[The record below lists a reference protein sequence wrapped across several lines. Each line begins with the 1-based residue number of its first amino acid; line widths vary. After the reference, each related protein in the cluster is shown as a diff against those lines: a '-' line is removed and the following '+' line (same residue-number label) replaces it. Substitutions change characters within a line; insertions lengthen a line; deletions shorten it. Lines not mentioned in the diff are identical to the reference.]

1 MSQDD
6 PFSSLDSDKTVIMP
20 SPGGRSVPPGKI
32 INDQNRASS
41 PDGLKEIDELTTA
54 AGLNPLIAAANP
66 LLNIVPQL
74 RATLQHA
81 DPPGLRSYI
90 AEKIKI
96 FETRARASGVASE
109 KVIAARYAL
118 CTLLDEAAA
127 STPWGS
133 GIWAK
138 HSLLIMF
145 HNEAWGGEKF
155 FQLLAKLAESPKA
168 NRDLL
173 EFMYICLALGFEGRY
188 RVIEN
193 GKAQL
198 DALRERLAHLLN
210 KERGEYE
217 RDLSPRWQPTQ
228 IRRPKILALL
238 PIWVVAALC
247 GLVMLIAYLSFS
259 FLLNNA
265 SDPVFAQ
272 IQSIRVGNPIPEPAP
287 LPAVKPRLAEFL
299 AQEIR
304 DGLVAVRDE
313 DGRSVVTVKGDG
325 LFAPGSAA
333 ILESFVPVLGRIAS
347 ALNSVHGK
355 VSVIGHTDDQPIR
368 SVRFPS
374 NWHLSKE
381 RALSVMQIL
390 IEQGVLPNRINA
402 EGQADA
408 EPIASN
414 SNPLGRA
421 RNRRV
426 EITLHVPRPRLTN
439 TKEPHP

>member
-20 SPGGRSVPPGKI
+20 SPGGRAAPPGQTST
-32 INDQNRASS
+32 NWHTTGPGS
-41 PDGLKEIDELTTA
+41 PGVKEVDELAAT

-74 RATLQHA
+74 RTTPHHP
-81 DPPGLRSYI
+81 DPSGLRDFI
-90 AEKIKI
+90 AQNIKV
-96 FETRARASGVASE
+96 FETRAKAAGVASE

-155 FQLLAKLAESPKA
+155 FQLLAKLAENPKA
-168 NRDLL
+168 NLDLL
-173 EFMYICLALGFEGRY
+173 EFMYICLTLGFEGRY
-188 RVIEN
+188 RVVEN
-193 GKAQL
+193 GKAHL
-198 DALRERLAHLLN
+198 DALRERLARLLE

-217 RDLSPRWQPTQ
+217 RDLSGRWQAAP
-228 IRRPKILALL
+228 IKRAKILALL
-238 PIWVVAALC
+238 PVWVLAALC
-247 GLVMLIAYLSFS
+247 GLIMLAAYLSFS
-259 FLLNNA
+259 FMLNKA
-265 SDPVFAQ
+265 SDPVFAK
-272 IQSIRVGNPIPEPAP
+272 IQSIRVRNPVPEPTP
-287 LPAVKPRLAEFL
+287 LPAPEPRLAEFL
-299 AQEIR
+299 ASEIR
-304 DGLVAVRDE
+304 EGLVSVKDE
-313 DGRSVVTVKGDG
+313 EGRSVVTLRGDG

-333 ILESFVPVLGRIAS
+333 ISQRFLPVLERVAA
-347 ALNSVHGK
+347 ALNSVPGQVK
-355 VSVIGHTDDQPIR
+355 VTGHTDDQPIR

-381 RALSVMQIL
+381 RALSVMRIL
-390 IEQGVLPNRINA
+390 AEKGTLQSRLSA
-402 EGQADA
+402 EGRADA
-408 EPIASN
+408 EPIALN
-414 SNPLGRA
+414 DTPADRA

-426 EITLHVPRPRLTN
+426 EITLYVPRGRD
-439 TKEPHP
+439 

>member
-20 SPGGRSVPPGKI
+20 SPRGRAAPPGQTSA
-32 INDQNRASS
+32 DSHATGPGS
-41 PDGLKEIDELTTA
+41 PGVKEIDELTAT

-74 RATLQHA
+74 RTTLQHP
-81 DPPGLRSYI
+81 DPSGLRDFI
-90 AEKIKI
+90 AQNIKV
-96 FETRARASGVASE
+96 FETRAKAAGVAPE

-155 FQLLAKLAESPKA
+155 FQLLAKLAENPKA
-168 NRDLL
+168 NLDLL

-188 RVIEN
+188 RVVEN
-193 GKAQL
+193 GKAHL
-198 DALRERLAHLLN
+198 DALRERLARLLE

-217 RDLSPRWQPTQ
+217 RDLSGRWEAAP
-228 IRRPKILALL
+228 IKRARILALL
-238 PIWVVAALC
+238 PVWVLAALC
-247 GLVMLIAYLSFS
+247 GLIMLAAYLSFS
-259 FLLNNA
+259 FMLNKA
-265 SDPVFAQ
+265 SDPVFAK
-272 IQSIRVGNPIPEPAP
+272 IQSIRVKNPIPEPTP
-287 LPAVKPRLAEFL
+287 LPAPEPRLAEFL
-299 AQEIR
+299 ASEIR
-304 DGLVAVRDE
+304 EGLVSVKDE
-313 DGRSVVTVKGDG
+313 EGRSVVTLRGDG

-333 ILESFVPVLGRIAS
+333 ISQRYLPVLERVAI
-347 ALNSVHGK
+347 ALNSVPGQVK
-355 VSVIGHTDDQPIR
+355 VTGHTDDQPIR

-381 RALSVMQIL
+381 RALSVMRIL
-390 IEQGVLPNRINA
+390 TEKGTLQSRLSA
-402 EGQADA
+402 EGRADA
-408 EPIASN
+408 EPIALN
-414 SNPLGRA
+414 DTPADRA

-426 EITLHVPRPRLTN
+426 EITLSVPRSRN
-439 TKEPHP
+439 

>member
-20 SPGGRSVPPGKI
+20 SPGGRSVPPGKT

-41 PDGLKEIDELTTA
+41 PDGLKEIDELTAA

-81 DPPGLRSYI
+81 DPQGLRSYI

-198 DALRERLAHLLN
+198 DALRERLAHLLS

-247 GLVMLIAYLSFS
+247 GLVMLTAYLSFS

-272 IQSIRVGNPIPEPAP
+272 IQSIRVRNPIPEPAP

-325 LFAPGSAA
+325 LFAPGSAT
-333 ILESFVPVLGRIAS
+333 ILESFVPVLGRIS
-347 ALNSVHGK
+347 NALNSVPGK

>member
-20 SPGGRSVPPGKI
+20 SPGGRAAPPGQTST
-32 INDQNRASS
+32 NWHATGPGS
-41 PDGLKEIDELTTA
+41 PAVKEVDELAT

-74 RATLQHA
+74 RTTLQHS
-81 DPPGLRSYI
+81 DPSGLRDFI
-90 AEKIKI
+90 AQNIKV
-96 FETRARASGVASE
+96 FETRAKAAGVASE

-155 FQLLAKLAESPKA
+155 FQLLAKLAENPKA
-168 NRDLL
+168 NLDLL

-188 RVIEN
+188 RVVEN
-193 GKAQL
+193 GKAHL
-198 DALRERLAHLLN
+198 DALRERLARLLE

-217 RDLSPRWQPTQ
+217 RDLSGRWEVTP
-228 IRRPKILALL
+228 IKRARILAVL
-238 PIWVVAALC
+238 PVWVLAALC
-247 GLVMLIAYLSFS
+247 GLIMLTAYLSFS
-259 FLLNNA
+259 FMLNKA
-265 SDPVFAQ
+265 SDPVFAK
-272 IQSIRVGNPIPEPAP
+272 IQSIRVKNPIPELTP
-287 LPAVKPRLAEFL
+287 LPAPEPRLAEFL
-299 AQEIR
+299 ASEIR
-304 DGLVAVRDE
+304 EGLVSVKDE
-313 DGRSVVTVKGDG
+313 EGRSVVTLRGDG

-333 ILESFVPVLGRIAS
+333 ISQQFLPVLERVAI
-347 ALNSVHGK
+347 ALNSVPGQVK
-355 VSVIGHTDDQPIR
+355 VTGHTDDQPIR

-381 RALSVMQIL
+381 RALSVMRIL
-390 IEQGVLPNRINA
+390 A
-402 EGQADA
+402 EKGTLQSRLSADGRADA
-408 EPIASN
+408 EPIALN
-414 SNPLGRA
+414 DTPADRA

-426 EITLHVPRPRLTN
+426 EITLYVPRGRD
-439 TKEPHP
+439 

>member
-20 SPGGRSVPPGKI
+20 SPGGRAAPPGQI
-32 INDQNRASS
+32 STNWHTTGPGS
-41 PDGLKEIDELTTA
+41 PGVKEVDELAAT

-74 RATLQHA
+74 RTTLQHP
-81 DPPGLRSYI
+81 DPSGLRDFI
-90 AEKIKI
+90 AQNIKV
-96 FETRARASGVASE
+96 FETRAKAAGVAPE

-155 FQLLAKLAESPKA
+155 FQLLAKLAENPKA
-168 NRDLL
+168 NLDLL
-173 EFMYICLALGFEGRY
+173 EFMYICLSLGFEGRY
-188 RVIEN
+188 RVVEN
-193 GKAQL
+193 GKAHL
-198 DALRERLAHLLN
+198 DALRERLARLLE

-217 RDLSPRWQPTQ
+217 RDLSGRWQAAP
-228 IRRPKILALL
+228 IKRAKILALL
-238 PIWVVAALC
+238 PVWVLAALC
-247 GLVMLIAYLSFS
+247 GLIMLAAYLSFS
-259 FLLNNA
+259 FMLNKA
-265 SDPVFAQ
+265 SDPVFAK
-272 IQSIRVGNPIPEPAP
+272 IQSIRVRNPIPEPTP
-287 LPAVKPRLAEFL
+287 LPAPEPRLAEFL
-299 AQEIR
+299 ASEIR
-304 DGLVAVRDE
+304 EGLVSVKDE
-313 DGRSVVTVKGDG
+313 EGRSVVTLRGDG

-333 ILESFVPVLGRIAS
+333 ISQRFLPVLERVAV
-347 ALNSVHGK
+347 ALNSVPGQVK
-355 VSVIGHTDDQPIR
+355 VTGHTDDQPIR

-381 RALSVMQIL
+381 RALSVMRIL
-390 IEQGVLPNRINA
+390 AEKGTLQSRLSA
-402 EGQADA
+402 EGRADA
-408 EPIASN
+408 EPIALN
-414 SNPLGRA
+414 DTPADRA

-426 EITLHVPRPRLTN
+426 EITLYVPRGRD
-439 TKEPHP
+439 

>member
-20 SPGGRSVPPGKI
+20 SPGGRAAPPGQTSA
-32 INDQNRASS
+32 NWHATGPGS
-41 PDGLKEIDELTTA
+41 PGVKEIDELAAT

-74 RATLQHA
+74 RTTLQHP
-81 DPPGLRSYI
+81 DPSGLRDFI
-90 AEKIKI
+90 AQNIKV
-96 FETRARASGVASE
+96 FETRAKAAGVAPE

-155 FQLLAKLAESPKA
+155 FQLLAKLAENPKA
-168 NRDLL
+168 NLDLL

-188 RVIEN
+188 RVVEN
-193 GKAQL
+193 GKAHL
-198 DALRERLAHLLN
+198 DALRERLARLLE

-217 RDLSPRWQPTQ
+217 RDLSGRWEAAP
-228 IRRPKILALL
+228 IKRARILALL
-238 PIWVVAALC
+238 PVWVLAALC
-247 GLVMLIAYLSFS
+247 GLIMLGAYLSFS
-259 FLLNNA
+259 FMLNKA
-265 SDPVFAQ
+265 SDPVFAK
-272 IQSIRVGNPIPEPAP
+272 IQSIRVRNPIPEPTP
-287 LPAVKPRLAEFL
+287 LPAPEPRLAEFL
-299 AQEIR
+299 ASEIR
-304 DGLVAVRDE
+304 EGLVSVKDE
-313 DGRSVVTVKGDG
+313 EGRSVVTLKGDG

-333 ILESFVPVLGRIAS
+333 VSQRYLPVLERVAI
-347 ALNSVHGK
+347 ALNSVPGQVK
-355 VSVIGHTDDQPIR
+355 VTGHTDDQPIR

-381 RALSVMQIL
+381 RALSVMRIL
-390 IEQGVLPNRINA
+390 TEKGTLQSRLSA
-402 EGQADA
+402 EGRADA
-408 EPIASN
+408 EPVALN
-414 SNPLGRA
+414 DTPADRA

-426 EITLHVPRPRLTN
+426 EITLYVPRGR
-439 TKEPHP
+439 E

>member
-20 SPGGRSVPPGKI
+20 SPGGRAAPPGQTST
-32 INDQNRASS
+32 NWHTTGPGS
-41 PDGLKEIDELTTA
+41 PGVKEVDELAAT

-74 RATLQHA
+74 RTTLQHP
-81 DPPGLRSYI
+81 DPSGLRDFI
-90 AEKIKI
+90 AQNIKV
-96 FETRARASGVASE
+96 FETRAKAAGVASE

-155 FQLLAKLAESPKA
+155 FQLLAKLAENPKA
-168 NRDLL
+168 NLDLL
-173 EFMYICLALGFEGRY
+173 EFMYICLTLGFEGRY
-188 RVIEN
+188 RVVEN
-193 GKAQL
+193 GKAHL
-198 DALRERLAHLLN
+198 DALRERLARLLE

-217 RDLSPRWQPTQ
+217 RDLSGRWQAAP
-228 IRRPKILALL
+228 IKRAKILALL
-238 PIWVVAALC
+238 PVWVLAALC
-247 GLVMLIAYLSFS
+247 GLIMLAAYLSFS
-259 FLLNNA
+259 FMLNKA
-265 SDPVFAQ
+265 SDPVFAK
-272 IQSIRVGNPIPEPAP
+272 IQSIRVRNPIPEPTP
-287 LPAVKPRLAEFL
+287 LPAPEPRLAEFL
-299 AQEIR
+299 ASEIR
-304 DGLVAVRDE
+304 EGLVSVKDE
-313 DGRSVVTVKGDG
+313 EGRSVVTLRGDG

-333 ILESFVPVLGRIAS
+333 ISQRFLPVLERVAV
-347 ALNSVHGK
+347 ALNSVPGQVK
-355 VSVIGHTDDQPIR
+355 VTGHTDDQPIR

-381 RALSVMQIL
+381 RALSVMRIL
-390 IEQGVLPNRINA
+390 AEKGTLQSRLSA
-402 EGQADA
+402 EGRADA
-408 EPIASN
+408 EPIALN
-414 SNPLGRA
+414 DTPADRA

-426 EITLHVPRPRLTN
+426 EITLYVPRGRD
-439 TKEPHP
+439 

>member
-20 SPGGRSVPPGKI
+20 SPRGRAAPSGQTSADSHATGPG
-32 INDQNRASS
+32 S
-41 PDGLKEIDELTTA
+41 PGVKEIDELTAT

-74 RATLQHA
+74 RTTLQHP
-81 DPPGLRSYI
+81 DPSGLRDFI
-90 AEKIKI
+90 AQNIKV
-96 FETRARASGVASE
+96 FETRAKAAGVAPE

-155 FQLLAKLAESPKA
+155 FQLLAKLAENPKA
-168 NRDLL
+168 NLDLL

-188 RVIEN
+188 RVVEN
-193 GKAQL
+193 GKAHL
-198 DALRERLAHLLN
+198 DALRERLARLLE

-217 RDLSPRWQPTQ
+217 RDLSGRWEAAP
-228 IRRPKILALL
+228 IKRARILALL
-238 PIWVVAALC
+238 PVWVLAALC
-247 GLVMLIAYLSFS
+247 GLIMLAAYLSFS
-259 FLLNNA
+259 FMLNKA
-265 SDPVFAQ
+265 SDPVFAK
-272 IQSIRVGNPIPEPAP
+272 IQSIRVKNPIPEPTP
-287 LPAVKPRLAEFL
+287 LPAPEPRLAEFL
-299 AQEIR
+299 ASEIR
-304 DGLVAVRDE
+304 EGLVSVKDE
-313 DGRSVVTVKGDG
+313 EGRSVVTLRGDG

-333 ILESFVPVLGRIAS
+333 ISQRYLPVLERVAI
-347 ALNSVHGK
+347 ALNSVPGQVK
-355 VSVIGHTDDQPIR
+355 VTGHTDDQPIR

-381 RALSVMQIL
+381 RALSVMRIL
-390 IEQGVLPNRINA
+390 TEKGTLQSRLSA
-402 EGQADA
+402 EGRADA
-408 EPIASN
+408 EPIALN
-414 SNPLGRA
+414 DTPADRA

-426 EITLHVPRPRLTN
+426 EITLSVPRSRN
-439 TKEPHP
+439 

>member
-20 SPGGRSVPPGKI
+20 SPGGRPLPAGRT
-32 INDQNRASS
+32 INDVQSS
-41 PDGLKEIDELTTA
+41 HDGLKEIAELA
-54 AGLNPLIAAANP
+54 ASSGLNPIIAAANP

-74 RATLQHA
+74 RMTLQHP
-81 DPPGLRSYI
+81 DPSGLRTYI

-96 FETRARASGVASE
+96 FETRAKAAGVAPE

-133 GIWAK
+133 GTWAK

-155 FQLLAKLAESPKA
+155 FQLLAKLAENPKS

-173 EFMYICLALGFEGRY
+173 EFMYICLALGFEGRF

-198 DALRERLAHLLN
+198 DTVRERLASLLE

-217 RDLSPRWQPTQ
+217 RDLSAQWQPAR
-228 IRRPKILALL
+228 IKRPRILVLL
-238 PIWVVAALC
+238 PVWVVAALC
-247 GLVMLIAYLSFS
+247 GLVMLIAFLSFS

-265 SDPVFAQ
+265 SDPIFAQ
-272 IQSIRVGNPIPEPAP
+272 IQSIRVKNPLPEPAP
-287 LPAVKPRLAEFL
+287 LPAPEPRLAEFL
-299 AQEIR
+299 AKEIR
-304 DGLVAVRDE
+304 EGLVAVRDE
-313 DGRSVVTVKGDG
+313 GGKSVVTLKGDG
-325 LFAPGSAA
+325 LFAPGSAS
-333 ILESFVPVLGRIAS
+333 ISKDFIPVLARIAN
-347 ALNSVHGK
+347 ALNSVPGK
-355 VSVIGHTDDQPIR
+355 VSIVGHTDDQPIR
-368 SVRFPS
+368 TVRFPS

-381 RALSVMQIL
+381 RASSVMQIL
-390 IEQGVLPNRINA
+390 SEQGTLASRMSA
-402 EGQADA
+402 EGRGDT
-408 EPIASN
+408 EPIVSN
-414 SNPLGRA
+414 ATPEGRT

-426 EITLHVPRPRLTN
+426 EIKLYVPPSRLT
-439 TKEPHP
+439 TR

>member
-20 SPGGRSVPPGKI
+20 SPGGRAAPPGQTST
-32 INDQNRASS
+32 NWHTTGPGS
-41 PDGLKEIDELTTA
+41 PGVKEVDELAAT

-74 RATLQHA
+74 RTTPHHP
-81 DPPGLRSYI
+81 DPSGLRDFI
-90 AEKIKI
+90 AQNIKV
-96 FETRARASGVASE
+96 FETRAKAAGVASE

-155 FQLLAKLAESPKA
+155 FQLLAKLAENPKA
-168 NRDLL
+168 NLDLL
-173 EFMYICLALGFEGRY
+173 EFMYICLTLGFEGRY
-188 RVIEN
+188 RVVEN
-193 GKAQL
+193 GKAHL
-198 DALRERLAHLLN
+198 DALRERLARLLE

-217 RDLSPRWQPTQ
+217 RDLSGRWQAAP
-228 IRRPKILALL
+228 IKRAKILALL
-238 PIWVVAALC
+238 PVWVLAALC
-247 GLVMLIAYLSFS
+247 GLIMLAAYLSFS
-259 FLLNNA
+259 FMLNKA
-265 SDPVFAQ
+265 SDPVFAK
-272 IQSIRVGNPIPEPAP
+272 IQSIRVRNPIPEPTP
-287 LPAVKPRLAEFL
+287 LPAPEPRLAEFL
-299 AQEIR
+299 ASEIR
-304 DGLVAVRDE
+304 EGLVSVKDE
-313 DGRSVVTVKGDG
+313 EGRSVVTLRGDG

-333 ILESFVPVLGRIAS
+333 ISQRFLPVLERVAV
-347 ALNSVHGK
+347 ALNSVPGQVK
-355 VSVIGHTDDQPIR
+355 VTGHTDDQPIR

-381 RALSVMQIL
+381 RALSVMRIL
-390 IEQGVLPNRINA
+390 AEKGTLQSRLSA
-402 EGQADA
+402 EGRADA
-408 EPIASN
+408 EPIALN
-414 SNPLGRA
+414 DTPADRA

-426 EITLHVPRPRLTN
+426 EITLYVPRGRD
-439 TKEPHP
+439 

>member
-20 SPGGRSVPPGKI
+20 SPGGRAAPPGQTST
-32 INDQNRASS
+32 NWHTTGPGST
-41 PDGLKEIDELTTA
+41 GVKEVDELAAT

-74 RATLQHA
+74 RTTPHHP
-81 DPPGLRSYI
+81 DPSGLRDFI
-90 AEKIKI
+90 AQNIKV
-96 FETRARASGVASE
+96 FEARAKAAGVASE

-155 FQLLAKLAESPKA
+155 FQLLAKLAENPKA
-168 NRDLL
+168 NLDLL

-188 RVIEN
+188 RVVEN
-193 GKAQL
+193 GKAHL
-198 DALRERLAHLLN
+198 DALRERLARLLE

-217 RDLSPRWQPTQ
+217 RDLSGRWQAAP
-228 IRRPKILALL
+228 IKRAKILALL
-238 PIWVVAALC
+238 PVWVLAALC
-247 GLVMLIAYLSFS
+247 GLIMLTAYLSFS
-259 FLLNNA
+259 FMLNKS
-265 SDPVFAQ
+265 SDPVFAK
-272 IQSIRVGNPIPEPAP
+272 IQSIRVRNPVPEPTP
-287 LPAVKPRLAEFL
+287 LPAPEPRLAEFL
-299 AQEIR
+299 ASEIR
-304 DGLVAVRDE
+304 EGLVSVKDE
-313 DGRSVVTVKGDG
+313 EGRSVVTLRGDG

-333 ILESFVPVLGRIAS
+333 ISQQYLPVLERVAV
-347 ALNSVHGK
+347 ALRSVPGQVK
-355 VSVIGHTDDQPIR
+355 VTGHTDDQPIR

-381 RALSVMQIL
+381 RALSVMRIL
-390 IEQGVLPNRINA
+390 AEKGTLQSRLSA
-402 EGQADA
+402 EGRADA
-408 EPIASN
+408 EPIALNDS
-414 SNPLGRA
+414 PADRA

-426 EITLHVPRPRLTN
+426 EITLYVPRGRD
-439 TKEPHP
+439 

>member
-20 SPGGRSVPPGKI
+20 SPRGRAAPPGQTSA
-32 INDQNRASS
+32 DSHATGLGS
-41 PDGLKEIDELTTA
+41 PGVKEIDELTAT

-74 RATLQHA
+74 RTTLQHP
-81 DPPGLRSYI
+81 DPSGLRDFI
-90 AEKIKI
+90 AQNIKV
-96 FETRARASGVASE
+96 FETRAKAAGVAPE

-155 FQLLAKLAESPKA
+155 FQLLAKLAENPKA
-168 NRDLL
+168 NLDLL

-188 RVIEN
+188 RVVEN
-193 GKAQL
+193 GKAHL
-198 DALRERLAHLLN
+198 DALRERLARLLE

-217 RDLSPRWQPTQ
+217 RDLSGRWEAAP
-228 IRRPKILALL
+228 IKRARILALL
-238 PIWVVAALC
+238 PVWVLAALC
-247 GLVMLIAYLSFS
+247 GLIMLAAYLSFS
-259 FLLNNA
+259 FMLNKA
-265 SDPVFAQ
+265 SDPVFAK
-272 IQSIRVGNPIPEPAP
+272 IQSIRVKNPIPEPTP
-287 LPAVKPRLAEFL
+287 LPAPEPRLAEFL
-299 AQEIR
+299 ASEIR
-304 DGLVAVRDE
+304 EGLVSVKDE
-313 DGRSVVTVKGDG
+313 EGRSVVTLRGDG

-333 ILESFVPVLGRIAS
+333 ISQRYLPVLERVAI
-347 ALNSVHGK
+347 ALNSVPGQVK
-355 VSVIGHTDDQPIR
+355 VTGHTDDQPIR

-381 RALSVMQIL
+381 RALSVMRIL
-390 IEQGVLPNRINA
+390 TEKGTLQSRLSA
-402 EGQADA
+402 EGRADA
-408 EPIASN
+408 EPIALN
-414 SNPLGRA
+414 DTPADRA

-426 EITLHVPRPRLTN
+426 EITLSVPRSRN
-439 TKEPHP
+439 